1 MADYYSL
8 IMDWTNYVQNKVQ
21 GKYGTSKLQ
30 LNRRQCEYVAQELLK
45 LSQALQ
51 SIGAKNL
58 ELHHIQ
64 RTVILHLHGT
74 VKRAQM
80 LVERCCCENSSWL
93 ALSQKIYKKK
103 KNSSWLVTAMTLGD
117 TQEDFIAILQDL
129 HQWSFILDMVIIG
142 GSQSSQLQ
150 LLQTG
155 EEDYQRLLKPQSEMR
170 NAIEAAASLDREE
183 LLERIA
189 RSREDDEIQR
199 VYLKSRL
206 SHTGRELQ
214 NVEGL
219 KTYTFSRDLG
229 SGASGMVLQV
239 NWLGQELALKILRE
253 IDRTEATV
261 LDQVQH
267 PNIVRLL
274 HYWEEH
280 TQDGP
285 RSCIIMELMPRDLQ
299 KHIWNLLGKPL
310 EAPLKPKK
318 GVASIM
324 PFPLPVAI
332 DTMLQVAQAMR
343 VLHEKKL
350 AHRDLKTSNI
360 LVKPVDEGYLEL
372 YREGYLEV
380 KLADFGSAKAYVNS
394 SQTGDLT
401 RNTGTTVYGA
411 PEIFEKEKVLR
422 ERNFP
427 RKADVWSF
435 GMTCSEILTG
445 KMPFADDA
453 YRSTLHKRIVK
464 NGLRPSL
471 PEECP
476 DYLQF
481 CIKSCW
487 ELQPQRRPSFSDL
500 CRMLRHAKLL
510 SLGLMDVESSKF
522 LVDYQTQ
529 AGVMKSGHGNSS
541 LQQKELKMQKVPKKS
556 R

>member
-1 MADYYSL
+1 
-8 IMDWTNYVQNKVQ
+8 
-21 GKYGTSKLQ
+21 
-30 LNRRQCEYVAQELLK
+30 
-45 LSQALQ
+45 
-51 SIGAKNL
+51 
-58 ELHHIQ
+58 
-64 RTVILHLHGT
+64 
-74 VKRAQM
+74 
-80 LVERCCCENSSWL
+80 
-93 ALSQKIYKKK
+93 
-103 KNSSWLVTAMTLGD
+103 
-117 TQEDFIAILQDL
+117 
-129 HQWSFILDMVIIG
+129 
-142 GSQSSQLQ
+142 
-150 LLQTG
+150 
-155 EEDYQRLLKPQSEMR
+155 
-170 NAIEAAASLDREE
+170 
-183 LLERIA
+183 
-189 RSREDDEIQR
+189 
-199 VYLKSRL
+199 
-206 SHTGRELQ
+206 
-214 NVEGL
+214 
-219 KTYTFSRDLG
+219 
-229 SGASGMVLQV
+229 
-239 NWLGQELALKILRE
+239 
-253 IDRTEATV
+253 
-261 LDQVQH
+261 
-267 PNIVRLL
+267 
-274 HYWEEH
+274 
-280 TQDGP
+280 
-285 RSCIIMELMPRDLQ
+285 
-299 KHIWNLLGKPL
+299 
-310 EAPLKPKK
+310 
-318 GVASIM
+318 
-324 PFPLPVAI
+324 
-332 DTMLQVAQAMR
+332 

-445 KMPFADDA
+445 EMPFADDA
-453 YRSTLHKRIVK
+453 CRSTLHKRIVK